1 MTLVDMAR
9 TIAHAE
15 ISAFRQRTGLA
26 EASLPEWPGT
36 VYRRV
41 LDGTRFSGKAPMA
54 PSPGTRAGAGR
65 IDERGSHEESHND
78 ALTAGVGGGS
88 GRGDGSG
95 VGEQPSGA
103 FCRGLTGDT
112 LVCEST
118 TYTVTSGS
126 LRTVIHEGAA
136 ASGNENVTG
145 TLTLQNVV
153 AEDPEG
159 NVYSLRGAFWFGGSF
174 NAQQGAGVFTDTG
187 KLQVISTGSGTVDSV
202 NVTSH
207 VTEVNGHVTDFDFGT
222 CEEPE

>member
-1 MTLVDMAR
+1 M
-9 TIAHAE
+9 
-15 ISAFRQRTGLA
+15 
-26 EASLPEWPGT
+26 
-36 VYRRV
+36 RRV
-41 LDGTRFSGKAPMA
+41 TTTRLLLASAAALAGGTAPA
-54 PSPGTRAGAGR
+54 YANSPAVHSVE
-65 IDERGSHEESHND
+65 D
-78 ALTAGVGGGS
+78 V
-88 GRGDGSG
+88 
-95 VGEQPSGA
+95 
-103 FCRGLTGDT
+103 TGDT

-136 ASGNENVTG
+136 ASDNENVTG